1 MVVCCGVL
9 CYYRNMEEEVFKKP
23 KRRQSQDNLRAQQD
37 AKDRGVDPVGSQIY
51 GEKFVRFHRIGE
63 IKDILP
69 AFKDFYYQAKIK
81 DPNATLRNISQG
93 FNREVCEPMG
103 RLFHPSISQVR
114 TWRKKWDLDLIQQ
127 MTDKDI
133 KIIERKNVH
142 QIIKTR
148 DDNRKLVLGAADDEQ
163 LEAGVRT
170 LGGELLNDAMQMLR
184 DDQELEEIYTDETLI
199 KRRNYIVN
207 VFSHATR
214 LVHGKAAL
222 MLKASAEKRDTAGFL
237 MSLLSQATAG
247 KLSDEQIALLE
258 TAYDNKKGEVG
269 ILVNNEQQ

>member
-1 MVVCCGVL
+1 
-9 CYYRNMEEEVFKKP
+9 
-23 KRRQSQDNLRAQQD
+23 
-37 AKDRGVDPVGSQIY
+37 
-51 GEKFVRFHRIGE
+51 
-63 IKDILP
+63 
-69 AFKDFYYQAKIK
+69 
-81 DPNATLRNISQG
+81 
-93 FNREVCEPMG
+93 MG

-237 MSLLSQATAG
+237 MSLLARATSG
-247 KLSDEQIALLE
+247 QMSDEEMGLLKS
-258 TAYDNKKGEVG
+258 AYAPKLNDSEV
-269 ILVNNEQQ
+269 VKQNEPATQPATQ

>member
-23 KRRQSQDNLRAQQD
+23 KRRHPS
-37 AKDRGVDPVGSQIY
+37 
-51 GEKFVRFHRIGE
+51 
-63 IKDILP
+63 
-69 AFKDFYYQAKIK
+69 
-81 DPNATLRNISQG
+81 ATLRNISQG
-93 FNREVCEPMG
+93 FNREVWEPMG

-214 LVHGKAAL
+214 LVHGEAAS
-222 MLKASAEKRDTAGFL
+222 MLKASAEKRDTAGFF